1 MRKKAIIEQN
11 LLLFKQLEELRGENA
26 LKEKKIIALEEKVR
40 ELSEKPAPKAPEE
53 QAVAKESVAAEEP
66 VAEKPAE
73 EPAAVAD
80 TPLKRLEKKVINSA
94 NLQPDVEYGAS
105 AIGELVMEA
114 ANGSNKLTAGGNTE
128 NRELVNLLL
137 GKTEVAKAEILAI
150 VSGGGDLAD
159 KKIKIDGVRDEALD
173 YFGSVLAQID

>member
-26 LKEKKIIALEEKVR
+26 LKEKKISALEEQVR
-40 ELSEKPAPKAPEE
+40 ELSEKLVIKV
-53 QAVAKESVAAEEP
+53 QEEP
-66 VAEKPAE
+66 VAEVE
-73 EPAAVAD
+73 D

-105 AIGELVMEA
+105 VIGELVMEA
-114 ANGSNKLTAGGNTE
+114 ANGSNRLTAAGNTE

-137 GKTEVAKAEILAI
+137 GKTEVAKAEILAV
-150 VSGGGDLAD
+150 VSDVGSLED
-159 KKIKIDGVRDEALD
+159 KKLKIDGVRDEALD
-173 YFGSVLAQID
+173 YFKSVLAQID